1 MIWLDIRYLK
11 NKIESEDTIMSTFLF
26 MIQRIL
32 IIVKKDIVEIVLG
45 GWDGLL
51 LALILFMTVEYLTQV
66 LVAILNKKIS
76 NEIGFC
82 GIAKKVSIIFLVAV
96 GNVLDVLIIQNGSI
110 IRTAVI
116 FFYLSNEG
124 IIILEN
130 VAILGLPIPQRLK
143 DILEEFKDG
152 KR

>member
-1 MIWLDIRYLK
+1 M
-11 NKIESEDTIMSTFLF
+11 ESEGTIMSMFLF
-26 MIQRIL
+26 RAQW
-32 IIVKKDIVEIVLG
+32 IVLVVKRGIVEDVLG

-51 LALILFMTVEYLTQV
+51 SALILFMVVEYLTQI
-66 LVAILNKKIS
+66 LVAILNKKRS

-96 GNVLDVLIIQNGSI
+96 GNVIDVLVIQNGSI

-124 IIILEN
+124 IIIIEN

-143 DILEEFKDG
+143 DIF
-152 KR
+152 

>member
-1 MIWLDIRYLK
+1 M
-11 NKIESEDTIMSTFLF
+11 ESEGTIMSMFLF
-26 MIQRIL
+26 RAQW
-32 IIVKKDIVEIVLG
+32 IVLVVKRGIVEDVLG

-51 LALILFMTVEYLTQV
+51 SALILFMVVEYLTQI
-66 LVAILNKKIS
+66 LVAILNKKRS
-76 NEIGFC
+76 NEIVFC

-96 GNVLDVLIIQNGSI
+96 GNVIDVLVIQNGSI

-124 IIILEN
+124 IIIIEN

-143 DILEEFKDG
+143 DILEQLKDG
-152 KR
+152 KK

>member
-1 MIWLDIRYLK
+1 ML
-11 NKIESEDTIMSTFLF
+11 S
-26 MIQRIL
+26 
-32 IIVKKDIVEIVLG
+32 
-45 GWDGLL
+45 
-51 LALILFMTVEYLTQV
+51 ALILFMVVEYLTQI
-66 LVAILNKKIS
+66 LVAILNKKRS

-96 GNVLDVLIIQNGSI
+96 GNVIDVLVIQNGSI

-124 IIILEN
+124 IIIVEN

-143 DILEEFKDG
+143 DILEQLKDG
-152 KR
+152 KK

>member
-1 MIWLDIRYLK
+1 MK
-11 NKIESEDTIMSTFLF
+11 NLQNKMESEGTIMSMFLF
-26 MIQRIL
+26 RAQW
-32 IIVKKDIVEIVLG
+32 IVLVVKRGIVEDVLG

-51 LALILFMTVEYLTQV
+51 SALILFMVVEYLTQI
-66 LVAILNKKIS
+66 LVAILNKKRS
-76 NEIGFC
+76 NEIVFC

-96 GNVLDVLIIQNGSI
+96 GNVIDVLVIQNGSI

-124 IIILEN
+124 IIIIEN

-143 DILEEFKDG
+143 DILEQLKDG
-152 KR
+152 KK

>member
-1 MIWLDIRYLK
+1 MK
-11 NKIESEDTIMSTFLF
+11 NLQNKMESEGTIMSMFLF
-26 MIQRIL
+26 RAQW
-32 IIVKKDIVEIVLG
+32 IVLVVKRGIVENVLG

-51 LALILFMTVEYLTQV
+51 SALILFMVVEYLTQI
-66 LVAILNKKIS
+66 LVAILNKKRS

-96 GNVLDVLIIQNGSI
+96 GNVIDVLVIQNGSI

-124 IIILEN
+124 IIIIEN

-143 DILEEFKDG
+143 DILEQLKDG
-152 KR
+152 KK

>member
-1 MIWLDIRYLK
+1 
-11 NKIESEDTIMSTFLF
+11 MSMFLF
-26 MIQRIL
+26 RAQW
-32 IIVKKDIVEIVLG
+32 IVLVVKRGIVEDVLG

-51 LALILFMTVEYLTQV
+51 SALILFMVVEYLTQI
-66 LVAILNKKIS
+66 LVAILNKKRS

-96 GNVLDVLIIQNGSI
+96 GNVIDVLVIQNGSI

-124 IIILEN
+124 IIIIEN

-143 DILEEFKDG
+143 DILEQLKDG
-152 KR
+152 KK

>member
-1 MIWLDIRYLK
+1 
-11 NKIESEDTIMSTFLF
+11 MSIFLF
-26 MIQRIL
+26 RAQW
-32 IIVKKDIVEIVLG
+32 IVLVVKSGIVEGVLG

-51 LALILFMTVEYLTQV
+51 SALILFMVVEYLTQI
-66 LVAILNKKIS
+66 LVAILNKKRT

-82 GIAKKVSIIFLVAV
+82 GIAKKVSIIFLVAI
-96 GNVLDVLIIQNGSI
+96 GNVIDVLVIQNGSI

-124 IIILEN
+124 ITIIEN

-143 DILEEFKDG
+143 DIFEQLKDG
-152 KR
+152 KK

>member
-1 MIWLDIRYLK
+1 MK
-11 NKIESEDTIMSTFLF
+11 NLQNKMESEGTIMSMFLF
-26 MIQRIL
+26 WAQW
-32 IIVKKDIVEIVLG
+32 IVLVVKRGIVEDVLG

-51 LALILFMTVEYLTQV
+51 SALILFMVVEYLTQI
-66 LVAILNKKIS
+66 LVAILNKKRS

-96 GNVLDVLIIQNGSI
+96 GNVIDVLVIQNGSI

-124 IIILEN
+124 IIIIEN

-143 DILEEFKDG
+143 DILEQLKDG
-152 KR
+152 KK

>member
-1 MIWLDIRYLK
+1 
-11 NKIESEDTIMSTFLF
+11 MSMFLF
-26 MIQRIL
+26 RAQW
-32 IIVKKDIVEIVLG
+32 IVLVVKRGIVEDVLG

-51 LALILFMTVEYLTQV
+51 SALILFMVVEYLTQI
-66 LVAILNKKIS
+66 LVAILNKKRS

-96 GNVLDVLIIQNGSI
+96 GNVIDVLVIQNGSI

-124 IIILEN
+124 ITIIEN
-130 VAILGLPIPQRLK
+130 VAKLGLPIPQRLK
-143 DILEEFKDG
+143 DILEQLKDG
-152 KR
+152 KK

>member
-1 MIWLDIRYLK
+1 
-11 NKIESEDTIMSTFLF
+11 MSMFLF
-26 MIQRIL
+26 RAQW
-32 IIVKKDIVEIVLG
+32 IVLMVKRGIVEDVLG

-51 LALILFMTVEYLTQV
+51 SALILFMVVEYLTQI
-66 LVAILNKKIS
+66 LVAILNKKRS

-96 GNVLDVLIIQNGSI
+96 GNVIDVLVIQNGSI

-124 IIILEN
+124 ITIIEN

-143 DILEEFKDG
+143 DILEQLKDG
-152 KR
+152 KK

>member
-1 MIWLDIRYLK
+1 M
-11 NKIESEDTIMSTFLF
+11 ESEGTIMSMFLF
-26 MIQRIL
+26 WAQW
-32 IIVKKDIVEIVLG
+32 IVLVVKRGIVEDVLG

-51 LALILFMTVEYLTQV
+51 SALILFMVVEYLTQI
-66 LVAILNKKIS
+66 LVAILNKKRS

-96 GNVLDVLIIQNGSI
+96 GNVIDVLVIQNGSI

-124 IIILEN
+124 IIIIEN

-143 DILEEFKDG
+143 DILEQLKDG
-152 KR
+152 KK

>member
-1 MIWLDIRYLK
+1 
-11 NKIESEDTIMSTFLF
+11 MSMFLF
-26 MIQRIL
+26 RAQW
-32 IIVKKDIVEIVLG
+32 IVLVIKRGIVEDVLG

-51 LALILFMTVEYLTQV
+51 SALILFMVVEYLTQI
-66 LVAILNKKIS
+66 LVAILNKKRS

-96 GNVLDVLIIQNGSI
+96 GNVIDVLVIQNGSI

-124 IIILEN
+124 IIIIEN

-143 DILEEFKDG
+143 DILEQLKDG
-152 KR
+152 KK

>member
-1 MIWLDIRYLK
+1 M
-11 NKIESEDTIMSTFLF
+11 ESEGTIMSMFLF
-26 MIQRIL
+26 RAQW
-32 IIVKKDIVEIVLG
+32 IVLVVKRGIVEDVLG

-51 LALILFMTVEYLTQV
+51 SALILFMVVEYLTQI
-66 LVAILNKKIS
+66 LVAILNKKRS

-96 GNVLDVLIIQNGSI
+96 GNVIDVLVIQNGSI

-124 IIILEN
+124 IIIVEN

-143 DILEEFKDG
+143 DILEQLKDG
-152 KR
+152 KK

>member
-1 MIWLDIRYLK
+1 M
-11 NKIESEDTIMSTFLF
+11 ESEGTIMSMFLF
-26 MIQRIL
+26 RAQW
-32 IIVKKDIVEIVLG
+32 IVLVVKRGIVEDVLG

-51 LALILFMTVEYLTQV
+51 SALILFMVVEYLTQI
-66 LVAILNKKIS
+66 LVAILNKKRS

-96 GNVLDVLIIQNGSI
+96 GNVIDVLVIQNGSI

-124 IIILEN
+124 IIIIEN

-143 DILEEFKDG
+143 DILEQLKDG
-152 KR
+152 KK

>member
-1 MIWLDIRYLK
+1 
-11 NKIESEDTIMSTFLF
+11 MSMFLF
-26 MIQRIL
+26 WAQW
-32 IIVKKDIVEIVLG
+32 IVLVVKRGIVEDVLG

-51 LALILFMTVEYLTQV
+51 SALILFMVVEYLTQI
-66 LVAILNKKIS
+66 LVAILNKKRS

-96 GNVLDVLIIQNGSI
+96 GNVIDVLVIQNRSI

-124 IIILEN
+124 ITIIEN

-143 DILEEFKDG
+143 DILEQFKDG
-152 KR
+152 KK

>member
-1 MIWLDIRYLK
+1 MK
-11 NKIESEDTIMSTFLF
+11 NLQNKMESEGTIMSMFLF
-26 MIQRIL
+26 RAQW
-32 IIVKKDIVEIVLG
+32 IVLVVKRGIVEDVLG

-51 LALILFMTVEYLTQV
+51 SALILFMVVEYLTQI
-66 LVAILNKKIS
+66 LVAILNKKRS

-96 GNVLDVLIIQNGSI
+96 GNVIDVLVIQNGSI

-124 IIILEN
+124 IIIIEN
-130 VAILGLPIPQRLK
+130 VAILGLPILQRLK
-143 DILEEFKDG
+143 DILEQLKDG
-152 KR
+152 KK

>member
-1 MIWLDIRYLK
+1 
-11 NKIESEDTIMSTFLF
+11 MSMFLF
-26 MIQRIL
+26 WAQW
-32 IIVKKDIVEIVLG
+32 IVLVVKRGIVEDVLG

-51 LALILFMTVEYLTQV
+51 SALILFMVVEYLTQI
-66 LVAILNKKIS
+66 LVAILNKKRS

-96 GNVLDVLIIQNGSI
+96 GNVIDVLVIQNGSI

-124 IIILEN
+124 IIIIEN

-143 DILEEFKDG
+143 DILEQLKDG
-152 KR
+152 KK

>member
-1 MIWLDIRYLK
+1 
-11 NKIESEDTIMSTFLF
+11 MSIFLF
-26 MIQRIL
+26 RAQW
-32 IIVKKDIVEIVLG
+32 IVLVVKSGIVEGVLG

-51 LALILFMTVEYLTQV
+51 SALILFMVVEYLTQI
-66 LVAILNKKIS
+66 LVAILNKKRT

-82 GIAKKVSIIFLVAV
+82 GIAKKVSIIFLVAI
-96 GNVLDVLIIQNGSI
+96 GNVIDVLVIQNGSI

-124 IIILEN
+124 ITIIEN

-143 DILEEFKDG
+143 DILEQLKDG
-152 KR
+152 KK

>member
-1 MIWLDIRYLK
+1 M
-11 NKIESEDTIMSTFLF
+11 ESEGTIMSIFLF
-26 MIQRIL
+26 RAQW
-32 IIVKKDIVEIVLG
+32 IVLVVKSGIVEGVLG

-51 LALILFMTVEYLTQV
+51 SALILFMVVEYLTQI
-66 LVAILNKKIS
+66 LVAILNKKRS
-76 NEIGFC
+76 NEIVFC

-96 GNVLDVLIIQNGSI
+96 GNVIDVLVIQNGSI

-124 IIILEN
+124 IIIIEN

-143 DILEEFKDG
+143 DILEQLKDG
-152 KR
+152 KK

>member
-1 MIWLDIRYLK
+1 M
-11 NKIESEDTIMSTFLF
+11 ESEGTIMSMFLF
-26 MIQRIL
+26 RAQW
-32 IIVKKDIVEIVLG
+32 IVLVVKRGIVEDVLG

-51 LALILFMTVEYLTQV
+51 SALILFMVVEYLTQI
-66 LVAILNKKIS
+66 LVAILNKKRS

-96 GNVLDVLIIQNGSI
+96 GNVIDVLVIQNGSI

-124 IIILEN
+124 IIIIEN
-130 VAILGLPIPQRLK
+130 VAILGLPILQRLK
-143 DILEEFKDG
+143 DILEQLKDG
-152 KR
+152 KK

>member
-1 MIWLDIRYLK
+1 MKNLQ
-11 NKIESEDTIMSTFLF
+11 NKIESEGTIMSMFLF
-26 MIQRIL
+26 RAQW
-32 IIVKKDIVEIVLG
+32 IVLVVKRGIVEDVLG

-51 LALILFMTVEYLTQV
+51 SALILFMVVEYLTQI
-66 LVAILNKKIS
+66 LVAILNKKRS

-96 GNVLDVLIIQNGSI
+96 GNVIDVLVIQNGSI

-124 IIILEN
+124 IIIIEN

-143 DILEEFKDG
+143 DILEQLKDG
-152 KR
+152 KK